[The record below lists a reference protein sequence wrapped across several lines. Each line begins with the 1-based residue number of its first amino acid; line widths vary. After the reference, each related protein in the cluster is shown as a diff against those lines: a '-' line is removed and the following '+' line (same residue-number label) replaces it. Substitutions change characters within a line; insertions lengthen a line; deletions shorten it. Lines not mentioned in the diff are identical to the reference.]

1 MAMNV
6 TITGKLQVQLED
18 GQVPAPIALDVTF
31 PVTQRADFE
40 RVYSA
45 AVTDDVVDLGT
56 LAVGGAKV
64 VLIKVTQGAA
74 TVKMVVGVTVD
85 NNPIPL
91 NPGAYHLYVNPAAGF
106 PTGAKITTTGAATVK
121 FIALG

>member
-1 MAMNV
+1 MAMTV
-6 TITGKLQVQLED
+6 TVTGKVQVQLED
-18 GQVPAPIALDVTF
+18 GQVPAPIDLGASF

-40 RVYSA
+40 RVYA
-45 AVTDDVVDLGT
+45 GAVTDDVVDLGT
-56 LAVGGAKV
+56 LATGGAKL

-85 NNPIPL
+85 LNPIPL
-91 NPGAYHLYVNPAAGF
+91 NPGAYHLYCNPSAGF